1 MVGMA
6 VMMLTRF
13 LPGAASLAL
22 WGAWILS
29 LAIGLVAWA
38 YAVATRQRLAWSLRS
53 GAAFA
58 GLWSVLMIIGA
69 ASGGDS
75 ALQPLAHL
83 RGAPAAT
90 PLAVTVETA
99 YVQAKSV
106 ADVDARLAEAS
117 ARGEWTLI
125 DFYADW
131 CVSCHVIERNVFGDP
146 IVAARLEQMQVL
158 RPDVTHN
165 DATDQALLKHW
176 GVMGPPTLILV
187 GPDGDERR
195 DLRMVGD
202 INTRDFLERLNAAG
216 TP

>member
-1 MVGMA
+1 
-6 VMMLTRF
+6 MLKKFNEQNLDNELKNGT
-13 LPGAASLAL
+13 
-22 WGAWILS
+22 IL
-29 LAIGLVAWA
+29 V
-38 YAVATRQRLAWSLRS
+38 
-53 GAAFA
+53 
-58 GLWSVLMIIGA
+58 
-69 ASGGDS
+69 
-75 ALQPLAHL
+75 
-83 RGAPAAT
+83 
-90 PLAVTVETA
+90 
-99 YVQAKSV
+99 
-106 ADVDARLAEAS
+106 
-117 ARGEWTLI
+117 